1 VEHRSDSDRWAFIG
15 GRVRDDES
23 LMTALRREVLEETGL
38 EIERFQLF
46 GLFSD
51 PSRIIAYGDGH
62 TVNLLTAVFRAD
74 VPGGAITTV
83 SEESRELR
91 FVTPDELRALRIAE
105 THDPIRRRYLE
116 SPRDV
121 VVD

>member
-1 VEHRSDSDRWAFIG
+1 MEHRSDSDRWAFIG
-15 GRVRDDES
+15 GGVRDDET
-23 LMTALRREVLEETGL
+23 LIAAIRREVVEETDL
-38 EIERFQLF
+38 EIERFRLF

-51 PSRIIAYGDGH
+51 PSRIIAYDDGH

-74 VPGGAITTV
+74 VPEGAVTRV

-116 SPRDV
+116 SPTDV
-121 VVD
+121 IVD